1 MALRETRWPALFS
14 ARKYTVAAPALCLTA
29 PRAREDAGATGVR
42 AVIVPSF
49 FRLREKSHCVSLP
62 RQERVTVLN

>member
-1 MALRETRWPALFS
+1 MTPPPTVKGITIARE
-14 ARKYTVAAPALCLTA
+14 ARLTA

-42 AVIVPSF
+42 AVVAPSF